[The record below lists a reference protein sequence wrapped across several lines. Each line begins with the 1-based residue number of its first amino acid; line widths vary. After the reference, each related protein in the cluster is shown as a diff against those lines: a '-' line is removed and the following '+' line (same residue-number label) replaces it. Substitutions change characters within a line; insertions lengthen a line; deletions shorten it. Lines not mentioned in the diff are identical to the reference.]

1 MKGCN
6 HSRQCASTPPYESIG
21 NRRNVSFLRT
31 LQSMGWLATEG
42 CRAKNL
48 SFSGRERLDEKR
60 GTVALSGGALRTHP
74 VKLIFILVVI
84 LVTELPFFMFDI
96 FLQELRIRRFFVEN
110 SFNLYPSFSE
120 FFLEG

>member
-1 MKGCN
+1 
-6 HSRQCASTPPYESIG
+6 
-21 NRRNVSFLRT
+21 
-31 LQSMGWLATEG
+31 MGWQATED

-48 SFSGRERLDEKR
+48 SFSGRGKLNEKR
-60 GTVALSGGALRTHP
+60 GTVALSRGALRTHP
-74 VKLIFILVVI
+74 VKLIFILIVI

-110 SFNLYPSFSE
+110 SFYLYPSFPE